1 MYKFSINSLR
11 EYILIIIAIC
21 AFLLT
26 SYTKSFSEE
35 NVFTVNDVEVEGTIN
50 VNFSRD
56 KYIDKAFLD
65 SFQIL
70 MSKILLG
77 RELNKIKNIK
87 LNDIKNLVSSFQILD
102 ETYGNEEY
110 KARFKIIYNGVK
122 VKKLL
127 GKKNI
132 SFSQPKNISAIF
144 FPILF
149 VNEEMQDFYEN
160 FFYKQ
165 WTTIKIKN
173 ELINFILPLEDL
185 GDISK
190 IKEMKNKIE
199 ELNIDSFVNKYNVES
214 NVFALMHFKNNRL
227 NVYLKTNFYNSKIS
241 KNISYEL
248 NDIKDALKLNSILK
262 DLKIQINDIWKEEN
276 LINLSIPLSL
286 RVKFQLKKLQDLDKL
301 KNTFYKISIID
312 SSSLKEF
319 NINNAIFEIDYYG
332 NPKKLQTELLEF
344 GYQLKNEQGHW
355 ELYIIND

>member
-1 MYKFSINSLR
+1 MYKFSVNSLR
-11 EYILIIIAIC
+11 EYVLIIITAC
-21 AFLLT
+21 SFLII

-35 NVFTVNDVEVEGTIN
+35 DVFVVDNVEVEGAIS

-65 SFQIL
+65 SFEIL

-77 RELNKIKNIK
+77 RELNKIKNIR

-102 ETYGNEEY
+102 ETYRNEEY
-110 KARFKIIYNGVK
+110 KASFKIIYNDIK
-122 VKKLL
+122 IKKLL
-127 GKKNI
+127 GRRNI

-144 FPILF
+144 FPVLF

-165 WTTIKIKN
+165 WTTIRIKN

-185 GDISK
+185 DDISK

-199 ELNIDSFVNKYNVES
+199 ELNVDSFVNKYNVEN

-227 NVYLKTNFYNSKIS
+227 NVHLKTNFYNSKIS

-248 NDIKDALKLNSILK
+248 NDIQDALKLNSILK

-319 NINNAIFEIDYYG
+319 NINSAIFEIDYYG

>member
-1 MYKFSINSLR
+1 MYKFSVNSLR
-11 EYILIIIAIC
+11 EYVLIIIAVC
-21 AFLLT
+21 SFLLI

-35 NVFTVNDVEVEGTIN
+35 DVFVVDNVSVEGVIN

-77 RELNKIKNIK
+77 RELNKIKNIR
-87 LNDIKNLVSSFQILD
+87 LNDIKNLVSSFQFLD
-102 ETYGNEEY
+102 ETYRNEEY
-110 KARFKIIYNGVK
+110 KASFKIIYNGIK
-122 VKKLL
+122 V
-127 GKKNI
+127 
-132 SFSQPKNISAIF
+132 KNISAIF
-144 FPILF
+144 FPVLF

-185 GDISK
+185 DDISK

-199 ELNIDSFVNKYNVES
+199 ELNIDSFVNKYNVEN

-227 NVYLKTNFYNSKIS
+227 HVYLKTNFYNSKIS

-286 RVKFQLKKLQDLDKL
+286 RVKFKLKKLQDLDKL
-301 KNTFYKISIID
+301 KNAFYKISIID

-319 NINNAIFEIDYYG
+319 NINSAIFEIAYYG